1 MIIEQNDIDIVT
13 FLCGD
18 KGNRV
23 YSQKGIEEMLHQ
35 ATIFH
40 YLAVL
45 QLLGR
50 DIPQLDEIAE
60 MISKL
65 QDNK

>member
-18 KGNRV
+18 KGNRI
-23 YSQKGIEEMLHQ
+23 YSQKAIEEMLHQ

-40 YLAVL
+40 YSTTL
-45 QLLGR
+45 QYYSYSA
-50 DIPQLDEIAE
+50 EIFR
-60 MISKL
+60 S
-65 QDNK
+65 